1 MLLRAQSLYF
11 GLLVQMYKRRTP
23 SEKISHL
30 LVYFFSFLT
39 SFAMKASFPTDKTEV
54 EPKAASPKS
63 HILKM
68 SFE

>member
-1 MLLRAQSLYF
+1 
-11 GLLVQMYKRRTP
+11 MYKRRTP

-30 LVYFFSFLT
+30 NFKYFFSFLT